1 MAYKMKGAPYPKRK
15 VTYGTDDAGN
25 TVKTVTRGKG
35 SDTASRTVTYSK
47 ETGKKLSK
55 HREEDFSRVKLQ
67 TRTKDGLETT
77 LGGEKTVDFSKGR
90 GLGKTMVT
98 RKVDVYNPDPT
109 KKGVD
114 FIESKFLPSGTQ
126 TVTEPRGKM
135 IKRGIKGTAKATVGT
150 ALAIPAL
157 GADIVKTTLENPK
170 EVARGVV
177 EGLGVV
183 TAAVPYVGMKIAQH
197 GLQKIQGGIEKV
209 GKKVGS
215 KVKNVATKVRKKRLA
230 KKTK

>member
-1 MAYKMKGAPYPKRK
+1 MKGSPYPKRK

-55 HREEDFSRVKLQ
+55 HRDEDFSQVKLQ
-67 TRTKDGLETT
+67 TRTKDGLSTT

-98 RKVDVYNPDPT
+98 RNVDVYNPDPT

-114 FIESKFLPSGTQ
+114 FIESKFFPSGTK
-126 TVTEPRGKM
+126 TVTNTRGQM
-135 IKRGIKGTAKATVGT
+135 IKRGIKGTVKATVGS

-157 GADIVKTTLENPK
+157 GADAAKYTLKNPK

-177 EGLGVV
+177 GGTAAV
-183 TAAVPYVGMKIAQH
+183 TGAVPYVGMLLAQH

-209 GKKVGS
+209 GKKIGS